1 MINCGKGD
9 KCCSLPFEE
18 VVQRDRWWF
27 AHTRWQAATAGDVVS
42 PSVSTILSSL
52 ILHLA
57 LFAFDYISDLHIYI
71 LTIPTQTPWC
81 TQAETVLKKS
91 FQTNNCLKDWPAKR
105 SPKSEMVYSQKMKC
119 IHFSVDFKFSE
130 RLHLICR
137 KYAIYQF
144 HSNWTS
150 LPLKSIWFSGSF
162 HF

>member
-105 SPKSEMVYSQKMKC
+105 SPKMKWFNPKKWNVFILLLILSSQRGYTWFVENMQY
-119 IHFSVDFKFSE
+119 IDF
-130 RLHLICR
+130 I
-137 KYAIYQF
+137 
-144 HSNWTS
+144 NWTS
-150 LPLKSIWFSGSF
+150 LPSKSIWFSGSF